1 MKEYLEKEQ
10 PIFFHLI
17 ENAFTSKKIPHA
29 YLLVGDNTKIPL
41 TYLSMSLICDET
53 LACETCIDCQKVKD
67 NKYADIIR
75 FDGMIE
81 SIKKPNIEYIQENFK
96 KSSLEGKAKI
106 YILENIENSTKEAM
120 NALLKIL
127 EEPIDGVFA
136 LFTTKNINRVLP
148 TIQSRCQI
156 IDIQQDRKEILI
168 KQLLD
173 NDIELENANILVEL
187 SSTYDEA
194 IALNDERFEYMIL
207 QVVNTIEDIF
217 MKPENL
223 LINTQT
229 NLMMKY
235 KTKDDVR
242 LFLNILAIGMKDL
255 FHVKHNQ
262 NMIFV
267 KHKELFSSIN
277 ASTDDIIKKTE
288 LILEANYRLDS
299 NANIALLI
307 DSLMYKL

>member
-67 NKYADIIR
+67 NKYADIIH
-75 FDGMIE
+75 FDGMVE